1 MRPGVEK
8 GRQVTLVN
16 AELAVQA
23 LVAEDVS
30 LGEIEEYVAELP
42 LDDEHKSALWL
53 LAWSHTTRPRRRNRS
68 RTTHPGRPSL
78 ATRPGLP
85 NPSTVDKEVLADAT

>member
-1 MRPGVEK
+1 M
-8 GRQVTLVN
+8 VN

-30 LGEIEEYVAELP
+30 LGEIEEYVDELP

-53 LAWSHTTRPRRRNRS
+53 LAWSHTTRRGGGTAAEPRAQVDRASPRAPAPPQPVNRR
-68 RTTHPGRPSL
+68 
-78 ATRPGLP
+78 
-85 NPSTVDKEVLADAT
+85 